1 MPSLGRIPPVAA
13 GLLGFALTRILTLVL
28 AGLWNAGAAAGLL
41 EHLAK
46 GDGGWYLEI
55 ADSGYDSWPAGRPVV
70 NGLQQGSNL
79 AFFPLLPALIRAL
92 TSVGYSPTVAGL
104 MITSVA
110 SLIAAWGLVRF
121 GERVATPQV
130 GILLAILW
138 GVLPGS
144 VVLSMVLSEA
154 LFTALAVW
162 TLVHLLR
169 GNLLAAAALTAVAGL
184 SRSTA
189 LALVVAVLWVAIP
202 LLRDRAQRGRAIVA
216 IVIAPL
222 GLIAY
227 LAWVTVRVG
236 SIDGYLVVQKQ
247 WNSGFDFGISLARTV
262 VTHVTS
268 DLLLPDTIV
277 SLTIIASLVLLVL
290 LFALRPPAPVLVYTV
305 VCLLLIVGQ
314 ANYLNSRQ
322 RFLVVVFPLLLPL
335 ARGLMRCP
343 MWMRVVVIAIAAGL
357 SAFYGAWLLN
367 VWPHSV

>member
-1 MPSLGRIPPVAA
+1 MPSLGRIPPIAA
-13 GLLGFALTRILTLVL
+13 GLLGFALTRIVTL
-28 AGLWNAGAAAGLL
+28 AFAAAWGPGAAAGLV
-41 EHLAK
+41 EHLSK
-46 GDGGWYLEI
+46 GDGGWYLDI
-55 ADSGYDSWPAGRPVV
+55 ADSGYDSWPAGRPVI

-92 TSVGYSPTVAGL
+92 TAVDFTPTVAGL
-104 MITSVA
+104 TISAVA

-121 GERVATPQV
+121 GERVATPQI

-169 GNLLAAAALTAVAGL
+169 GNLLTAAALTAVAGL

-189 LALVVAVLWVAIP
+189 IALIAAVLWVAIAK
-202 LLRDRAQRGRAIVA
+202 LRDRAHRGRAIAA

-227 LAWVTVRVG
+227 LAWVTMRVG

-262 VTHVTS
+262 FTRVTS
-268 DLLLPDTIV
+268 DILIPDTIV
-277 SLTIIASLVLLVL
+277 SLTIIAALVLLVF
-290 LFALRPPAPVLVYTV
+290 LFTQRPPGAVLVYTV
-305 VCLLLIVGQ
+305 VCVLLIAGQ
-314 ANYLNSRQ
+314 VNYLNSRQ

-343 MWMRVVVIAIAAGL
+343 MWVRVVVIAAACAL

>member
-1 MPSLGRIPPVAA
+1 VA
-13 GLLGFALTRILTLVL
+13 GLIGFVATRLVTLAL
-28 AGLWNAGAAAGLL
+28 AAFWNAGSAAALID
-41 EHLAK
+41 HLTK
-46 GDGGWYLEI
+46 GDGNWYLDVAE
-55 ADSGYDSWPAGRPVV
+55 SGYDHWPAGRPVI

-92 TSVGYSPTVAGL
+92 SAIGLSPATAGL
-104 MITSVA
+104 TITAIA

-162 TLVHLLR
+162 VIVHLLR
-169 GNLLAAAALTAVAGL
+169 DNLMTAAVLTAVAGL

-189 LALVVAVLWVAIP
+189 IALVAAVLWVAIP
-202 LLRDRAQRGRAIVA
+202 LLRDRTQRPRAISA
-216 IVIAPL
+216 IVVAPL

-227 LAWVTVRVG
+227 LGWVTLRVG
-236 SIDGYLVVQKQ
+236 KLDGYLVVQKQ
-247 WNSGFDFGISLARTV
+247 WNSGFDFGVSLARSV
-262 VTHVTS
+262 VSHLTT
-268 DLLLPDTIV
+268 DILIPDTIV
-277 SLTIIASLVLLVL
+277 SLTIIAALILLAFL
-290 LFALRPPAPVLVYTV
+290 IRQRPPAPVLVYTV
-305 VCLLLIVGQ
+305 VVLLLILGQ
-314 ANYLNSRQ
+314 TNYLNSRQ

-343 MWMRVVVIAIAAGL
+343 MWVRVVLIAVAGGL

-367 VWPHSV
+367 VWPRSV